1 MGKLRV
7 GMSSEVAPNPNVGT
21 SGGRSGPRYQQ
32 VKNLTM
38 TPPSNRLLHH
48 GSLSSADSSILYN
61 SHPTSPLLQ
70 RSPLR
75 SRPRHTSVN
84 RHGVVVALDED
95 DDLLQP
101 VYQEP
106 YNNPNMQRGA
116 LVLQEKSNAT
126 SNATSED
133 PIEHIEDKEPL
144 HLVRKGMCPIIAALY
159 LHLRVCAR
167 LL

>member
-7 GMSSEVAPNPNVGT
+7 GMSAEVAPNPVGA
-21 SGGRSGPRYQQ
+21 SGGRSSGPRYQQ
-32 VKNLTM
+32 VENLTM

-84 RHGVVVALDED
+84 RYYSLFGKLE
-95 DDLLQP
+95 
-101 VYQEP
+101 YF
-106 YNNPNMQRGA
+106 
-116 LVLQEKSNAT
+116 
-126 SNATSED
+126 
-133 PIEHIEDKEPL
+133 
-144 HLVRKGMCPIIAALY
+144 
-159 LHLRVCAR
+159 
-167 LL
+167 

>member
-7 GMSSEVAPNPNVGT
+7 GMPSEVAPNT
-21 SGGRSGPRYQQ
+21 SVASDRGRSSGPRYQQ
-32 VKNLTM
+32 VENLTM

-84 RHGVVVALDED
+84 RHGVVVALE
-95 DDLLQP
+95 
-101 VYQEP
+101 
-106 YNNPNMQRGA
+106 
-116 LVLQEKSNAT
+116 
-126 SNATSED
+126 
-133 PIEHIEDKEPL
+133 
-144 HLVRKGMCPIIAALY
+144 
-159 LHLRVCAR
+159 
-167 LL
+167 